1 MGDAAAGLGKKMRKR
16 HGNSTPS
23 QSTEELLKRACRDGT
38 GHLMVTGSDRGEI
51 HAALARVL
59 QEVKP
64 LGAIRTLACDTEPS
78 ATVDRVI
85 SAIDPGAAPDNYLDR
100 RAALR
105 QLVSRAAKA
114 DKSIFVVVDD
124 ADHATIEQLEQLR
137 TCLEV
142 APESIERLRLVL
154 VGDEM
159 LREKLD
165 APAARALRSRI
176 TGTFDMQHPPRA
188 LSARAWQSEGGGKSA
203 MTLAM
208 NATVAFCAVVYTMY
222 LFGMTAEVRDS
233 RESAVPMLPSKP
245 REVAPPPSRAAVY
258 ALRGDEEFLD
268 STLRIAALSASR
280 AKPGRPPLMPR
291 TEKPVAATSPPRPTA
306 APASTNT
313 APTKSTTAKPKAPQP
328 ARPPGTTPSPSSSIA
343 AFMKRFPA
351 AP

>member
-1 MGDAAAGLGKKMRKR
+1 MADAAAGLGKRIRKR
-16 HGNSTPS
+16 RGNSPPILG
-23 QSTEELLKRACRDGT
+23 TEEQLKRACRDGT
-38 GHLMVTGSDRGEI
+38 GHLMVTGSNRGEI

-59 QEVKP
+59 QDVQP

-85 SAIDPGAAPDNYLDR
+85 SAIEPTAAPDNYLDR

-124 ADHATIEQLEQLR
+124 ADRATIEQLEQLR

-154 VGDEM
+154 VGDAM

-165 APAARALRSRI
+165 DPAARALRSRI
-176 TGTFDMQHPPRA
+176 TGTFDMENPA
-188 LSARAWQSEGGGKSA
+188 GASSARRRQSKRAVKSA
-203 MTLAM
+203 IALAM

-222 LFGMTAEVRDS
+222 LFGMTTGV
-233 RESAVPMLPSKP
+233 RESTVLARPSIDI
-245 REVAPPPSRAAVY
+245 APLPSRATMY
-258 ALRGDEEFLD
+258 GLRGDEEFLD
-268 STLRIAALSASR
+268 SALRIATLSASR
-280 AKPGRPPLMPR
+280 AKPIPPPTPR
-291 TEKPVAATSPPRPTA
+291 TGKKAAAAASAPSPTA
-306 APASTNT
+306 APASTKPPATKT
-313 APTKSTTAKPKAPQP
+313 AAAKPKAPQP
-328 ARPPGTTPSPSSSIA
+328 ASPPGSTPSPNSSIA

-351 AP
+351 AR